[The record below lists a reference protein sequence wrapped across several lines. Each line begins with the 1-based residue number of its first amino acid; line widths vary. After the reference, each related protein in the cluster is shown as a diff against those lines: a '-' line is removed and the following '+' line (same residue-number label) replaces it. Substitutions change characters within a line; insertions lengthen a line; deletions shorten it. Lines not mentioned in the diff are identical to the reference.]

1 MTRDQ
6 YPIDPQGPESGRLI
20 DPSVT
25 AETSF
30 NEATRVQYG
39 SGETTLL
46 FEKPGDGFQ
55 IGWISDHKYADG
67 FSQTVIR
74 TQSRDGRE
82 RASYVSDMDTL
93 VRQSGPVGRRPNN
106 VRAFE
111 KEVLEQGVSGRIGQ
125 LIQLPGAKSPEVVK
139 NVELRWKGGP
149 KGDKV
154 ENKPS
159 PFVAGGILLERGRRQ
174 LDHKAKGIGSAAVG
188 K

>member
-1 MTRDQ
+1 MIRDQ
-6 YPIDPQGPESGRLI
+6 YPINPQGPESGRLI

-55 IGWISDHKYADG
+55 IGWISDNKYADG

-74 TQSRDGRE
+74 TQSLDGRG

-93 VRQSGPVGRRPNN
+93 VRQSGPTRGRPNS
-106 VRAFE
+106 VTVFE
-111 KEVLEQGVSGRIGQ
+111 KEVLGSGVSGLIGQ
-125 LIQLPGAKSPEVVK
+125 PIQLPGAKNPELVTS
-139 NVELRWKGGP
+139 VELRWKGGP
-149 KGDKV
+149 KGDRV
-154 ENKPS
+154 ENRPS
-159 PFVAGGILLERGRRQ
+159 PFVAGAKLLENARKQ
-174 LDHKAKGIGSAAVG
+174 LDRKTKGIGSTAVG